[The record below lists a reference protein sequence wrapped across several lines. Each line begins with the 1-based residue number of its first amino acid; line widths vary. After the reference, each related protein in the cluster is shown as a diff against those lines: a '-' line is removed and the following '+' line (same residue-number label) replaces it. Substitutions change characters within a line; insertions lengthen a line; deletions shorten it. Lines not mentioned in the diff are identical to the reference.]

1 MTETSSATAALEA
14 IAAGDRTALEAL
26 LKADPQLAAARDRQ
40 GVSLLMQAIYRQQ
53 RELVA
58 LLLERGAPID
68 AFAAA
73 ALGDLAELRSQLA
86 ATPALL
92 AEFSP
97 DGFTLLHLAAFF
109 GQTELVGELLSCGAN
124 AGAVAN
130 NAMQVQPLHSAVA
143 LRQWEA
149 ARLLVAAGAD
159 VNARQQGGW
168 TPLHAAAAG
177 GDLAIAQLLLD
188 HGADPRRPNDQGV
201 DALALAQSKG
211 HAEVAALLAGRAHA

>member
-1 MTETSSATAALEA
+1 MTESSSAAAALEA
-14 IAAGDRTALEAL
+14 IAAGDRAALAALLEAD
-26 LKADPQLAAARDRQ
+26 ARLAAARDGQ

-53 RELVA
+53 QEIVA

-86 ATPALL
+86 AMPALL

-109 GQTELVGELLSCGAN
+109 GQTELVGELLSRGAH

-130 NAMQVQPLHSAVA
+130 NAMQVQPLHSAAA

-211 HAEVAALLAGRAHA
+211 HAEVAALLAGRAPA